1 MTRPIIPVILAGGS
15 GTRLWPLSRRTSP
28 KQFTALVS
36 PRTMLQETVERANMI
51 EAAGAPIIVTNAAQA
66 ATVREQAP
74 GATLIIEPV
83 GRNTAPATALAALY
97 STADGTDPILLVMP
111 ADHVIKD
118 LDAYLD
124 AMARAIPHA
133 DAGRLVTFGIVPTAP
148 ETGYGYIEQGGSIAD
163 AYRVARFVEKPN
175 AAIAAN
181 YIASG
186 RYLWNSGMFVFRAS
200 RFLAELDRHRP
211 EMLAAVRSAS
221 SRSARS
227 NGTIRIDLESFAAIE
242 GDSIDYAVM
251 EQTADAVV
259 VPLDAGWSDIGSW
272 AALWD
277 IGERDENDNI
287 LAGDVFALDT
297 SGSYVRAESRLVAIA
312 GLDDVV
318 VIETPDAILV
328 CSREN
333 AQDVGRLVERLES
346 ANRPE
351 LE

>member
-1 MTRPIIPVILAGGS
+1 MSSPIIPVILAGGS

-28 KQFTALVS
+28 KQFTALTGS
-36 PRTMLQETVERANMI
+36 QTMLQDTVERAEAI

-66 ATVREQAP
+66 DTVREQAP

-83 GRNTAPATALAALY
+83 GRNTAPAAALAALY
-97 STADGTDPILLVMP
+97 ATADGTDPILLVMP

-148 ETGYGYIEQGGSIAD
+148 ETGYGYIEQGGSIGD

-200 RFLAELDRHRP
+200 RFLDELGKHRP

-221 SRSARS
+221 SHSARS

-259 VPLDAGWSDIGSW
+259 VPLAAGWSDIGSW
-272 AALWD
+272 SALWD
-277 IGERDENDNI
+277 IGDRDENDNI
-287 LAGDVFALDT
+287 LTGDVLALDT
-297 SGSYVRAESRLVAIA
+297 SRSYIRAESRLVAIV

-318 VIETPDAILV
+318 VVETPDAILV
-328 CSREN
+328 CSREK
-333 AQDVGRLVERLES
+333 AQDVAQLVERLE
-346 ANRPE
+346 AADRPE
-351 LE
+351 IE

>member
-1 MTRPIIPVILAGGS
+1 MTRPVIPVILAGGS
-15 GTRLWPLSRRTSP
+15 GTRLWPLSRQASP
-28 KQFTALVS
+28 KQFTALTS
-36 PRTMLQETVERANMI
+36 PRTMLQETVERAKTI
-51 EAAGAPIIVTNAAQA
+51 EAAGAPIIVTSAALA
-66 ATVREQAP
+66 ATVREQSP

-83 GRNTAPATALAALY
+83 GRNTAPAAALAALY
-97 STADGTDPILLVMP
+97 STAEGADPILLVMP

-118 LDAYLD
+118 LNAYLN

-148 ETGYGYIEQGGSIAD
+148 ETGYGYIEQGSPIAD

-200 RFLAELDRHRP
+200 RFLDELGKHRP

-221 SRSARS
+221 LRGARS

-277 IGERDENDNI
+277 IGDRDENDNI
-287 LAGDVFALDT
+287 LAGDVLALDT
-297 SGSYVRAESRLVAIA
+297 SGSYIRAESRLVAIA
-312 GLDDVV
+312 GLDGVV
-318 VIETPDAILV
+318 VVETPDAILV
-328 CSREN
+328 CSSEK
-333 AQDVGRLVERLES
+333 AQDVRRLVERLES
-346 ANRPE
+346 AQRPE
-351 LE
+351 VE